1 MTDTSGGF
9 SFPDAAE
16 RRAFR
21 DRMSRGIERY
31 IPPEMRP
38 FLGLVAESTPS
49 AALERAGAASM
60 EMAAP
65 DRTAMER
72 LGSLGAMLSETA
84 GVAAPVLAGR
94 AVPSAEAAQEMFMG
108 LSAPMRSATET
119 FIERMNQ
126 PGEMPERLMSG
137 IDPLAAFRA
146 ARDAMLGA
154 RSDMPFE
161 DLVDLSGRQA
171 AARDAV
177 VSTLSEAPSVRLF
190 NRDGRA
196 VVVGEGMGPGEDG
209 KFRVTFFDADRRPT
223 NHTVYET
230 KEDALR
236 EALNAGYDSRTAAP
250 ASASMTQSPE
260 EIIRALREGVPAA
273 EARLADD
280 MRIGNERIRAE
291 ALARSAGRGSQ
302 ETASPPEGG
311 IRVFHAS
318 PDQIEGDFR
327 VSDRDVGLHF
337 ANNPDLAQNAA
348 VKSALERPET
358 VGNIRPQEFVIN
370 ATSEQV
376 ADIPA
381 SSNRFDFYN
390 ILESLQEQGR
400 IDQDLFDEIF
410 DGLEKIENTASNVSE
425 MMQEQNR
432 FFSDRL
438 SRDADIKALR
448 YYNEFDAGPTWADLE
463 QGRASSSVAPDYSY
477 IVLDPSAVTRPS
489 REFARGGEVMM
500 RGNMSSQLSGGIGG
514 FAGDAKNMFRG
525 PRGLEGFAQY
535 MQAGGEV
542 GRGQGQGSTVG
553 RPVSG
558 PAAGTNLGADDEFLT
573 SVRNR
578 VIAQSGVDP
587 IKVAME
593 EGVDPDLFLRLV
605 AQESGGRADAESDAG
620 AYGFTQLMDATAR
633 ELGVDRTDPEQNL
646 RGGARYLRQQLDSFQ
661 EVPLALAAY
670 NAGPNAVRR
679 FGGIPPYSETRNYI
693 ARILGVPGGEMG
705 VSPPMRPDPI
715 VPTPRPA
722 VQGPNLGGDPLM
734 ALGQVVAQAPFSLTQ
749 APAMPEQD
757 MPMPENQPQQ
767 TTFTRGQGQPGE
779 RM

>member
-1 MTDTSGGF
+1 MSDTSGGF

-94 AVPSAEAAQEMFMG
+94 AIPSAEAAQEVFMG
-108 LSAPMRSATET
+108 ISAPMRSATET
-119 FIERMNQ
+119 FFERMNQ

-146 ARDAMLGA
+146 AREAMLGA

-161 DLVDLSGRQA
+161 DLVDLSSQQA

-230 KEDALR
+230 KEEALR

-250 ASASMTQSPE
+250 ASSVGQSPE
-260 EIIRALREGVPAA
+260 EIIRRLREGVPGA
-273 EARLADD
+273 EARLAED
-280 MRIGNERIRAE
+280 MRLGNERIRAE
-291 ALARSAGRGSQ
+291 SLARSARNSFQSSAQGAAVRPQLGEPFDDWIDRIYAPENRGPDNTVQDPNVVFRAMSP
-302 ETASPPEGG
+302 EEASLGEAEG
-311 IRVFHAS
+311 VF
-318 PDQIEGDFR
+318 
-327 VSDRDVGLHF
+327 RDVSGAPLYV
-337 ANNPDLAQNAA
+337 ANDP
-348 VKSALERPET
+348 ERY
-358 VGNIRPQEFVIN
+358 VGGGAYGGKNRGRIYEFDV
-370 ATSEQV
+370 T
-376 ADIPA
+376 DIPNETRA
-381 SSNRFDFYN
+381 GTFN
-390 ILESLQEQGR
+390 ITERAISEIPAER
-400 IDQDLFDEIF
+400 IRRIWEWDPERRSHVLVEDR
-410 DGLEKIENTASNVSE
+410 TA
-425 MMQEQNR
+425 
-432 FFSDRL
+432 DR
-438 SRDADIKALR
+438 
-448 YYNEFDAGPTWADLE
+448 GP
-463 QGRASSSVAPDYSY
+463 
-477 IVLDPSAVTRPS
+477 

-500 RGNMSSQLSGGIGG
+500 RGNMSKQLEGGIGG
-514 FAGDAKNMFRG
+514 FAEDTKNMFRG

-587 IKVAME
+587 IDIAME

-646 RGGARYLRQQLDSFQ
+646 RGGARYLRQQLDTFQ

-679 FGGIPPYSETRNYI
+679 FGGIPPYSETRNYV

-705 VSPPMRPDPI
+705 ISPPMRPDPI

-722 VQGPNLGGDPLM
+722 VQGPVLGADPLM
-734 ALGQVVAQAPFSLTQ
+734 ALGQAVEQAPFGLTQ
-749 APAMPEQD
+749 APAMPEQN
-757 MPMPENQPQQ
+757 MPMARNQPQQ

-779 RM
+779 RMFIDLMRTMP